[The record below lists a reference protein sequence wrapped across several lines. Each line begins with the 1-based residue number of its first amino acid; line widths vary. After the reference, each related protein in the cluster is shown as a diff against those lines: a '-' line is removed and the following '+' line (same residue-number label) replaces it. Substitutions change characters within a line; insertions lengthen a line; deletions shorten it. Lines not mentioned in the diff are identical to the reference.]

1 MKEVLYNLIK
11 RLFFW
16 MLIFGF
22 SRLLFLL
29 WEINTL
35 KAEHITVYETL
46 QGFWFALSLDIATA
60 CYLLVFTFVI
70 LVLYAVF
77 RSNWLLLIDRIYTL
91 LALIASFLITTAEL
105 GIYEEWKTKLPYKAL
120 FHLNHPAEI
129 YHSTSGVIFFIL
141 VVLLII
147 QVLLWYFIY
156 YRYFRLKNI
165 MTGFKIV
172 PSILLILTP
181 GFLFLGIRG
190 GWAEIPINQS
200 QSYYSK
206 HNILNLAAVNSG
218 YAFLI
223 SANENFAYK
232 NENPFKFMDQ
242 KKAEEIVV
250 RLHETR
256 TDTTISILK
265 NNRPNIVILIMES
278 WTGDVI
284 ESLSGA
290 AGITPEFKKLEKN
303 GILFTQLYAT
313 GNRSEQGIESVN
325 SGFPATPIT
334 SLTHHL
340 DKIPKLPGLAK
351 ILNAEGYSSSFYFGG
366 QLIYGG
372 IKSYLMVNGFD
383 RVLEETDFN
392 PDLPRGKLGIFDEHM
407 FDELLSGLKTEK
419 QPFLAELF
427 TISSHSP
434 YDQPK
439 DTIILFAESEN
450 DFLNSV
456 YYTDQCLGEFFRKA
470 RLEGWYDNTLFVIV
484 ADHSHN
490 SQFNRPILSKDYRR
504 IPLLFCGGVV
514 KDEYRGIQ
522 MSRISSQNDIPGT
535 LLHQLGLPDDDFFWS
550 RNLFNPYTPE
560 FAYFEATEGVGWV
573 CPDGYFV
580 YHRRIENF
588 AEISIVAEKKDSVI
602 MEGKAYLQVLFQRFL
617 DL

>member
-1 MKEVLYNLIK
+1 MKEILINLIK
-11 RLFFW
+11 RLVFW
-16 MLIFGF
+16 LLVFSF

-29 WEINTL
+29 WELNALTV
-35 KAEHITVYETL
+35 EHITFNEAVK
-46 QGFWFALSLDIATA
+46 GFWFALPLDIATA
-60 CYLLVFTFVI
+60 CYLLAFTFVI
-70 LVLYAVF
+70 LIFYMIF
-77 RSNWLLLIDRIYTL
+77 RRNWLLLPDRIYMI
-91 LALIASFLITTAEL
+91 LALITWFLITTTEL

-129 YHSTSGVIFFIL
+129 YSSTSGIIFFIL
-141 VVLLII
+141 VALLIF
-147 QVLLWYFIY
+147 QVLLWYYIFQ
-156 YRYFRLKNI
+156 RFFRLRNI
-165 MTGFKIV
+165 TKGFKII
-172 PSILLILTP
+172 PAILLIMTP

-223 SANENFAYK
+223 SALENFAYK
-232 NENPFKFMDQ
+232 NENPFIFLEME
-242 KKAEEIVV
+242 KAEKIVA
-250 RLHETR
+250 RLHQTPA
-256 TDTTISILK
+256 DTTISILK
-265 NNRPNIVILIMES
+265 TNRPNIVILIMES

-290 AGITPEFKKLEKN
+290 EGITPEFRKLEKE

-351 ILNAEGYSSSFYFGG
+351 ILRKEGYTSSFYFGG

-372 IKSYLMVNGFD
+372 IKSYLMINGFD

-392 PDLPRGKLGIFDEHM
+392 PDLQRGKLGIFDEYM
-407 FDELLSGLKTEK
+407 FDELISGLNTEN
-419 QPFLAELF
+419 QPFLVELF

-439 DTIILFAESEN
+439 DTIINFAESEN
-450 DFLNSV
+450 EFLNSV
-456 YYTDQCLGEFFRKA
+456 YYTDRCLGEFFRKA
-470 RLEGWYDNTLFVIV
+470 RSENWYDNTLFVIV

-504 IPLLFCGGVV
+504 IPLLFCGGVL
-514 KDEYRGIQ
+514 KDEFRGAQ

-535 LLHQLGLPDDDFFWS
+535 LLHQLGLPVDDFFWS
-550 RNLFNPYTPE
+550 RNLFNPYTLE

-580 YHRRIENF
+580 YHRRIENY
-588 AEISIVAEKKDSVI
+588 AEIDIVPEKEDSVI
-602 MEGKAYLQVLFQRFL
+602 MDGKAYLQVLFQRFL